1 MKTYQITKQRDGERR
16 KQIISEGLELR
27 DAQKELLQLFNNK
40 FDTCYKNW
48 GIAVSATK
56 DYAETYATPT
66 FPDGTRWFRHVFD
79 TWRIVVTFAF
89 LVVTKIFL
97 VVTEIHLAFT

>member
-1 MKTYQITKQRDGERR
+1 MKTYKITKQRDGERR

-40 FDTCYKNW
+40 FETCYKNW

-56 DYAETYATPT
+56 GTNEGACPT
-66 FPDGTRWFRHVFD
+66 FSDGTRSFSQDVY
-79 TWRIVVTFAF
+79 TWRI
-89 LVVTKIFL
+89 
-97 VVTEIHLAFT
+97 EEEEHDEDGE